1 MSSEKA
7 VTPRVAVV
15 TGTSSGIGEAVV
27 KHFCE
32 QGFQVLAVDFNPA
45 GKEVA
50 DAAGAAFYQ
59 GDLTDPDACR
69 GAIADAV
76 KRF

>member
-59 GDLTDPDACR
+59 G
-69 GAIADAV
+69 I
-76 KRF
+76 